1 MTFIN
6 VALRNHPEQHREQP
20 EQQKKGNHILTVI
33 AAYPNPIENIVLK
46 PSKWT
51 GNAAIQSLDF
61 GHKKKTNADKSRTN
75 DCPQPCGQHANPRRY
90 MVLNVLVS
98 TTFKMS
104 PLLDSIAHPHGILFV
119 TIKIFIRE
127 A

>member
-46 PSKWT
+46 LSKWT
-51 GNAAIQSLDF
+51 ETPLFKVWISDT
-61 GHKKKTNADKSRTN
+61 KKN
-75 DCPQPCGQHANPRRY
+75 
-90 MVLNVLVS
+90 
-98 TTFKMS
+98 
-104 PLLDSIAHPHGILFV
+104 
-119 TIKIFIRE
+119 
-127 A
+127 

>member
-61 GHKKKTNADKSRTN
+61 GHKKKLMRTN
-75 DCPQPCGQHANPRRY
+75 RGQMTVRNRADNTQTR
-90 MVLNVLVS
+90 
-98 TTFKMS
+98 
-104 PLLDSIAHPHGILFV
+104 AV
-119 TIKIFIRE
+119 TWF
-127 A
+127 